1 MWEVVGK
8 ALAKIISPAG
18 LDNRPYWHLS
28 CGLSYRYSLPT
39 NAWRMWH
46 RSCNHS
52 RVWCVG
58 VCIWWN
64 AHRALGAWA
73 SWKRSFG
80 RHVVS
85 IPRQY
90 WGLQYFSLK
99 FQNPSPTKPPSP
111 PHHSPPGAPSPHKKK
126 KNEKRKK
133 MKKKS
138 RTVFPCGEPISQSA
152 GKVSDNLWHSIG
164 REVRCYGWLHDVCAP
179 HSWLAYKANSL
190 VHHVDGF
197 LTCGARLS

>member
-28 CGLSYRYSLPT
+28 CGLSYRHSLPT

-73 SWKRSFG
+73 SWNRSFG

-99 FQNPSPTKPPSP
+99 FQNPSPTKPPP
-111 PHHSPPGAPSPHKKK
+111 PPPPPPTRGPLPTQKKK
-126 KNEKRKK
+126 KNEKKVTHCLSMWRAN
-133 MKKKS
+133 KS
-138 RTVFPCGEPISQSA
+138 ERWKGFRQSVTQHWKRGSVLWLASWRLRTTFMISIQSKQFSPPCGWFPHLRCSA
-152 GKVSDNLWHSIG
+152 
-164 REVRCYGWLHDVCAP
+164 
-179 HSWLAYKANSL
+179 L
-190 VHHVDGF
+190 VKI
-197 LTCGARLS
+197 